1 MSHGDKQVSHSTC
14 FVLWLYTP
22 LVPVLFLLVIV
33 GITTEGFQSL
43 DVYPLVN
50 SVDTRATVGIDLLA
64 TFLDRST
71 TDLVAEPDSCI
82 SLFNIIM
89 FLINV

>member
-1 MSHGDKQVSHSTC
+1 MYGPVQMLH
-14 FVLWLYTP
+14 TP
-22 LVPVLFLLVIV
+22 TSPDSSEDVGLAL

-43 DVYPLVN
+43 DVYPLAN

-82 SLFNIIM
+82 SLSNM
-89 FLINV
+89 LITPDRLRSYMYILY

>member
-1 MSHGDKQVSHSTC
+1 MLH
-14 FVLWLYTP
+14 TP
-22 LVPVLFLLVIV
+22 TSPDSSEDVGLAL

-43 DVYPLVN
+43 DVYPLAN
-50 SVDTRATVGIDLLA
+50 SVDTRATAGIDLLA

-82 SLFNIIM
+82 SLFNIVKYSRPIKVKYNY
-89 FLINV
+89 IPQTHDE